1 MNVLVSVKSKSDSS
15 AQNVTRPVNG
25 RLVLGRTPGSV
36 VPLDGPGISREH
48 LAIEVE
54 GSTLYVTDVSSN
66 GTWLNG
72 KRLQNS
78 RRSKAG
84 ETDAL
89 EIPGY
94 EIRIQLVSDAPA
106 AGDITSVLV
115 DDSLPGPIGEA
126 QAASAAARSP
136 RAMLKSLTALE
147 LLLVFVAVLSFTLLL
162 LYFTS

>member
-1 MNVLVSVKSKSDSS
+1 VNVLVSVKSKSDSS

-25 RLVLGRTPGSV
+25 RLLLGRSPDSV
-36 VPLDGPGISREH
+36 VPLDGPGISRDH

-78 RRSKAG
+78 RRSKAT

-106 AGDITSVLV
+106 AGDITPVLV
-115 DDSLPGPIGEA
+115 DGSLPGLTGEA
-126 QAASAAARSP
+126 QTASVVTRS
-136 RAMLKSLTALE
+136 AMLKSLTALE
-147 LLLVFVAVLSFTLLL
+147 LLLLFVAVLSFTLLL
-162 LYFTS
+162 LYITL